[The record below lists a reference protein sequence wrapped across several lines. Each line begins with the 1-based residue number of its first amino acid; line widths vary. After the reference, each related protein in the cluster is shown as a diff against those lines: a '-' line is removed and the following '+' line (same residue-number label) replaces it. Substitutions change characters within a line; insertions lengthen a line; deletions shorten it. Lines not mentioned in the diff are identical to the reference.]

1 MSIVVNSDQ
10 VNKIADEIDFANKNL
25 KNELNNTSNIMKNL
39 GSSWDSTAYRES
51 NTAFQKFEQEYSNS
65 YEKII
70 SNYVTFLREQVSKG
84 YIDEEKK
91 NTDLAKAFKQNV

>member
-39 GSSWDSTAYRES
+39 GSSWDSNAYRES
-51 NTAFQKFEQEYSNS
+51 NTAFQAFEEEYSNN

-70 SNYVTFLREQVSKG
+70 SSYVTFLREQVSSG
-84 YIDEEKK
+84 YVATEKA
-91 NTDLAKAFKQNV
+91 NTDLSSAFK

>member
-10 VNKIADEIDFANKNL
+10 VNKIADEMDLANKNL

-39 GSSWDSTAYRES
+39 GSSWDSSAYRES

-70 SNYVTFLREQVSKG
+70 SNYVTFLREKVSSG
-84 YIDEEKK
+84 YVEVEKK
-91 NTDLAKAFKQNV
+91 NSDLSSAFK